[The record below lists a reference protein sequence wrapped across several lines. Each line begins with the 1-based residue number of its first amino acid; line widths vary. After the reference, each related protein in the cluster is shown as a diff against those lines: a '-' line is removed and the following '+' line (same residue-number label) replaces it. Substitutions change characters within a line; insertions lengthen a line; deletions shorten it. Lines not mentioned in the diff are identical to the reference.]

1 MKQFIANYLSGK
13 FTLSKSFWFGC
24 VIIPFV
30 VALPFIPLYISSET
44 DTITLTGFY
53 KIYRILSYFF
63 LILLFIGAF
72 FSALKYI
79 KNKKDNN
86 QGYGLWGVAVI
97 IYIVCYA
104 IQITI
109 TTYGQLF

>member
-1 MKQFIANYLSGK
+1 MKQFIVNYLSGK

-30 VALPFIPLYISSET
+30 VALPFLPLYISSGG
-44 DTITLTGFY
+44 DAIRVTGFY
-53 KIYRILSYFF
+53 KVYRILSYFF

-86 QGYGLWGVAVI
+86 QGYGLWGVAAI
-97 IYIVCYA
+97 ISIVWYA

-109 TTYGQLF
+109 TAYGQLF